1 MLNRLIVP
9 LVASGLALWI
19 GGAVAGPQFNWLQ
32 LDSFRV
38 KWGAPQSGAGTTVTY
53 AFATGTVHNTEARNC
68 RDMQALDGLLTRS
81 AIPAAVLER
90 EAEAAFAMWQ
100 ASANIRFNRIDDPAV
115 AQILI
120 GAQTQPRDVAF
131 ADVSYEPNG
140 PGDVRTI
147 RRSLVCLNP
156 EKPWKVGFGG
166 DVSVYDLRYA
176 LAHEIGHAIGLDH
189 PGPSGQLMSFRYDEQ
204 FRELQPGDIAGAVM
218 LYGPIGRTAANPPL
232 LPSVAA
238 DLVAPHAAAH
248 CGAEPRRTALTPR
261 DSAC

>member
-1 MLNRLIVP
+1 VLNRLIVP

-140 PGDVRTI
+140 PGEAVEGRF
-147 RRSLVCLNP
+147 RRRCLGLRSSL
-156 EKPWKVGFGG
+156 
-166 DVSVYDLRYA
+166 R
-176 LAHEIGHAIGLDH
+176 
-189 PGPSGQLMSFRYDEQ
+189 
-204 FRELQPGDIAGAVM
+204 AGA
-218 LYGPIGRTAANPPL
+218 
-232 LPSVAA
+232 
-238 DLVAPHAAAH
+238 
-248 CGAEPRRTALTPR
+248 
-261 DSAC
+261 